1 MTPTRAP
8 RAAFAWW
15 GATACWLL
23 GSLLGG
29 RRTAVEA
36 AVPLPVAILAY
47 VVCAGLWALLVL
59 GVYRGVKGTRVA
71 LAIVGAFGVVDLVL
85 QLFADIAVGALLHG
99 AFFLAA
105 LVLSA
110 AGYVLLFRPR

>member
-1 MTPTRAP
+1 MPPLATL
-8 RAAFAWW
+8 AWW

-29 RRTAVEA
+29 PRTAVEA

-47 VVCAGLWALLVL
+47 VVCAGLWALLV
-59 GVYRGVKGTRVA
+59 Y
-71 LAIVGAFGVVDLVL
+71 
-85 QLFADIAVGALLHG
+85 G

-110 AGYVLLFRPR
+110 AGEVLLLRRR

>member
-1 MTPTRAP
+1 MSP

-15 GATACWLL
+15 GATACWFL

-29 RRTAVEA
+29 RRSAVEA

-47 VVCAGLWALLVL
+47 VVGAGLWALLVY
-59 GVYRGVKGTRVA
+59 GGYRGVKGTRAA
-71 LAIVGAFGVVDLVL
+71 LAIVGSLGIVDLVV
-85 QLFADIAVGALLHG
+85 QLFGDVAMGAVLHG

-105 LVLSA
+105 LLLSA
-110 AGYVLLFRPR
+110 AGFVLLLNRR

>member
-1 MTPTRAP
+1 MSP

-47 VVCAGLWALLVL
+47 VVCAGLFALLVH
-59 GVYRGVKGTRVA
+59 GVYRGVRGTRVA
-71 LAIVGAFGVVDLVL
+71 LAIVGALGIVDLVV
-85 QLFADIAVGALLHG
+85 QLFGDAVTGAVLHG

-105 LVLSA
+105 LVLSG
-110 AGYVLLFRPR
+110 AGFVLLLRRR